1 MRERLLKRER
11 VLRHRR
17 TENEIFA
24 SYLSERFGAPSFRRN
39 ISTNFFVFKTRHRTS
54 FGRINRKGGVLMLT
68 EEYRLWDLWVRV
80 YVKAVGEKK
89 RVRVV
94 VIWGD
99 SGGAAQAQLPKG
111 LPPKAE
117 ERLTA
122 QITAVAIREICGKL
136 RKLDEGE

>member
-11 VLRHRR
+11 ALRHRR

-80 YVKAVGEKK
+80 YVKAAGEKK
-89 RVRVV
+89 TGPGRGDLGGFR
-94 VIWGD
+94 WGSAGTAAKGAAAE
-99 SGGAAQAQLPKG
+99 SGGAADRTDHRCCDPGDLWKIEKVG
-111 LPPKAE
+111 
-117 ERLTA
+117 
-122 QITAVAIREICGKL
+122 
-136 RKLDEGE
+136 

>member
-1 MRERLLKRER
+1 
-11 VLRHRR
+11 
-17 TENEIFA
+17 
-24 SYLSERFGAPSFRRN
+24 
-39 ISTNFFVFKTRHRTS
+39 
-54 FGRINRKGGVLMLT
+54 MLT

-99 SGGAAQAQLPKG
+99 SGGAAQAQLPKV
-111 LPPKAE
+111 PPKAE

-136 RKLDEGE
+136 RKLDEWE